1 MLELWR
7 DAKSNVLAPNGG
19 NRIHRVSDPYM
30 GSLTPNRLIYFNQPL
45 LCTFAALI
53 WQAKA

>member
-30 GSLTPNRLIYFNQPL
+30 GSLTPNRLIYFDQPL